1 MSRPRARTHSS
12 PHDPLSA
19 AIAPPPD
26 ETDEARA
33 ERLAAEAA
41 AQQVSEQIDQQ
52 IERDRQALKKAPKS
66 VKLLLLGALFLVYIL
81 QDTHTCTGQS
91 ESGTSTGLLDTLR
104 LIGV

>member
-26 ETDEARA
+26 ESDEARQ

-66 VKLLLLGALFLVYIL
+66 VKLLLLGAFLAVY
-81 QDTHTCTGQS
+81 DCTHELLTVRTGQS
-91 ESGTSTGLLDTLR
+91 ESGTNARTT
-104 LIGV
+104 

>member
-26 ETDEARA
+26 ESDEARA
-33 ERLAAEAA
+33 ERLATEAA

-66 VKLLLLGALFLVYIL
+66 VKLLLLGASFWKIKHPDY
-81 QDTHTCTGQS
+81 
-91 ESGTSTGLLDTLR
+91 
-104 LIGV
+104 